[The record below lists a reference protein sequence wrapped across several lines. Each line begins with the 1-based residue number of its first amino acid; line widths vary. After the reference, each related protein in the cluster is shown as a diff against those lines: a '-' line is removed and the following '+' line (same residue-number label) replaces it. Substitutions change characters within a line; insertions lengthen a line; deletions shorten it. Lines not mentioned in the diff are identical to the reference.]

1 MMDILIVLENKSGSI
16 HRMSLEA
23 LAAGQKL
30 ASELNLSLSILAMGK
45 NGGDLANDVSNFKA
59 DEILLLENPILD
71 NYSSDGYSFAFTS
84 ILGQEKPKYLFM
96 GHTYMVRD
104 FLPRVSA
111 KLQIPFISDVI
122 QFNVDNDAPVFT
134 KQVFNAKLAADIVS
148 NSHGTTLVSFQ
159 SAAYQSDQ
167 VESGS
172 AEIRTISIDME
183 ASVIKTQSEEP
194 FKEEA
199 GGIDLTNAEIIVSI
213 GRGIGKEENL
223 SIVNTLVDALG
234 AELGSSRPIVDS
246 GWLEPSRQIGSSGQ
260 NVAPKLYLAL
270 GISGAIQHVVG
281 MKGSKNI
288 VAVNKDSEAP
298 IFEIADYGIVGDI
311 LEIIPKL
318 SEAVEAAKN

>member
-1 MMDILIVLENKSGSI
+1 MDILVALENNSGSI

-30 ASELNLSLSILAMGK
+30 ASEMNLSLSMLVMGK
-45 NGGDLANDVSNFKA
+45 NGGDLAENAGKFNAEEV
-59 DEILLLENPILD
+59 LLLENPLLD
-71 NYSSDGYSFAFTS
+71 NYSSDGYSQAITS
-84 ILGQEKPKYLFM
+84 VLEQEKPRFVFM

-111 KLQIPFISDVI
+111 RLRIPFISDVV
-122 QFNVDNDAPVFT
+122 QFRVDDGNPVFT

-148 NSHGTTLVSFQ
+148 QSEGATLVSFQ

-167 VESGS
+167 VEAG
-172 AEIRTISIDME
+172 AATIRSISIEMDSS
-183 ASVIKTQSEEP
+183 AIKTQSEEP

-199 GGIDLTNAEIIVSI
+199 GGVDLTNAEIIVSI

-223 SIVNTLVDALG
+223 PIVNTLVDALG

>member
-1 MMDILIVLENKSGSI
+1 MG
-16 HRMSLEA
+16 LEA

-30 ASELNLSLSILAMGK
+30 ASEMNLSLSMLVMGK
-45 NGGDLANDVSNFKA
+45 NGGDLAENAGKFNAEEV
-59 DEILLLENPILD
+59 LLLENPLLD
-71 NYSSDGYSFAFTS
+71 NYSSDGYSQAITS
-84 ILGQEKPKYLFM
+84 VLEQEKPRFVFM

-111 KLQIPFISDVI
+111 RLRIPFISDVV
-122 QFNVDNDAPVFT
+122 QFRVDDGNPVFT

-148 NSHGTTLVSFQ
+148 QSEGATLVSLQ

-167 VESGS
+167 
-172 AEIRTISIDME
+172 AEAGAATIRSISIEMDSS
-183 ASVIKTQSEEP
+183 AIKTQSEEP

-199 GGIDLTNAEIIVSI
+199 GGVDLTNAEIIVSI

-223 SIVNTLVDALG
+223 PIVNTLVDALG

>member
-1 MMDILIVLENKSGSI
+1 MDILVALENNSGSI

-30 ASELNLSLSILAMGK
+30 ASEMNLSLSMLVMGK
-45 NGGDLANDVSNFKA
+45 NGGDLAENAGKFNAEEV
-59 DEILLLENPILD
+59 LLLENPLLD
-71 NYSSDGYSFAFTS
+71 NYSSDGYSQAITS
-84 ILGQEKPKYLFM
+84 VLEQEKPRFVFM

-111 KLQIPFISDVI
+111 RLRIPFISDVV
-122 QFNVDNDAPVFT
+122 QFRIDDGNPVFT
-134 KQVFNAKLAADIVS
+134 KQVFNAKLAADVVS
-148 NSHGTTLVSFQ
+148 QSEGATLVSFQ

-167 VESGS
+167 TEAG
-172 AEIRTISIDME
+172 AATIRSISIEMDRS
-183 ASVIKTQSEEP
+183 AIKTQSEEP

-199 GGIDLTNAEIIVSI
+199 GGVDLTNAEIIVSV

-223 SIVNTLVDALG
+223 PIVNTLVDALG

-288 VAVNKDSEAP
+288 VVVNKDSEAP

>member
-1 MMDILIVLENKSGSI
+1 MDILIALENKSGSI

-23 LAAGQKL
+23 LTAGQKL

-45 NGGDLANDVSNFKA
+45 NAGDLANNVSKFKA
-59 DEILLLENPILD
+59 DEILLLENPLLN
-71 NYSSDGYSFAFTS
+71 NYSSDGYSHAFTS
-84 ILGQEKPKYLFM
+84 IIKQETPKYLFM

-111 KLQIPFISDVI
+111 KLQIPFISDAI
-122 QFNVDNDAPVFT
+122 QFKIDNDAPVFT

-148 NSHGTTLVSFQ
+148 NSNGSTLVSFQ

-167 VESGS
+167 VESGL
-172 AEIRTISIDME
+172 AAIRTISIDINE
-183 ASVIKTQSEEP
+183 SEIKTQSEEP

-223 SIVNTLVDALG
+223 PIVRTLVEALG

-288 VAVNKDSEAP
+288 VAINKDSEAP

-318 SEAVEAAKN
+318 SDAIQAAKN

>member
-1 MMDILIVLENKSGSI
+1 MDILVALENNSGSI

-30 ASELNLSLSILAMGK
+30 ASEMNLSLSMLAMGK
-45 NGGDLANDVSNFKA
+45 NGGDLAENAGKFNAEEV
-59 DEILLLENPILD
+59 LLLENPLLD
-71 NYSSDGYSFAFTS
+71 NYSSDGYSQAITS
-84 ILGQEKPKYLFM
+84 VLEQEKPRFVFM

-111 KLQIPFISDVI
+111 RLRIPFISDVI
-122 QFNVDNDAPVFT
+122 QFRIDDGTPVFT

-148 NSHGTTLVSFQ
+148 KSKGTTLVSFQ

-167 VESGS
+167 
-172 AEIRTISIDME
+172 AEAGEATIRSISIEMDSS
-183 ASVIKTQSEEP
+183 AIKTQSEEP

-199 GGIDLTNAEIIVSI
+199 GGVDLTNAEIIVSI

-223 SIVNTLVDALG
+223 PIVKALADALG

-318 SEAVEAAKN
+318 SEAIQAAKN

>member
-1 MMDILIVLENKSGSI
+1 MDILVALENNSRSI

-30 ASELNLSLSILAMGK
+30 ASEMNLSLSMLAMGK
-45 NGGDLANDVSNFKA
+45 NGGDLAENAGKFNAEEV
-59 DEILLLENPILD
+59 LLLENPLLD
-71 NYSSDGYSFAFTS
+71 NYSSDGYSQAITS
-84 ILGQEKPKYLFM
+84 VLEQEKPRFVFM

-111 KLQIPFISDVI
+111 RLRIPIISDVI
-122 QFNVDNDAPVFT
+122 QFRIDDGAPVFT

-148 NSHGTTLVSFQ
+148 QSKGTTLVSFQ

-167 VESGS
+167 
-172 AEIRTISIDME
+172 AEAGEATIRSISIEMDSS
-183 ASVIKTQSEEP
+183 AIKTQSEEP
-194 FKEEA
+194 FKEAA
-199 GGIDLTNAEIIVSI
+199 GGVDLTNAEIIVSI

-223 SIVNTLVDALG
+223 PIVKALADALG

>member
-1 MMDILIVLENKSGSI
+1 MMDILIALENKSGSI

-23 LAAGQKL
+23 LVAGQKL
-30 ASELNLSLSILAMGK
+30 ATELNLSLSILAMGK
-45 NGGDLANDVSNFKA
+45 NAGDLANNVSKFTA
-59 DEILLLENPILD
+59 DEILLLENPILN
-71 NYSSDGYSFAFTS
+71 NYSSDGYSHAFTS
-84 ILGQEKPKYLFM
+84 IVAQEKPKYLFM
-96 GHTYMVRD
+96 GHSYMVRD

-111 KLQIPFISDVI
+111 KLQIPFINDVI
-122 QFNVDNDAPVFT
+122 QFKVDNNAPVFT
-134 KQVFNAKLAADIVS
+134 KQVFNAKLVVDIVS
-148 NSHGTTLVSFQ
+148 NSNGTTLVSFQ

-172 AEIRTISIDME
+172 AEIRTISIDMD

-199 GGIDLTNAEIIVSI
+199 GGIDLTSAEIIVSI

-223 SIVNTLVDALG
+223 PIVRTLVEALG

-260 NVAPKLYLAL
+260 NVAPKMYLAL

-288 VAVNKDSEAP
+288 VAVNKDPEAP

-318 SEAVEAAKN
+318 SEAIQAAKN